1 MNTTLMKEKNLVLP
15 TFLIPILKNH
25 QLNLVESLVFLYF
38 WNNQEE
44 TLDVLK
50 MSKTLK
56 LKEEEVLNAFNNLMS
71 KKLLTLKTTKDDLGK
86 RIEIIDLTLAV
97 DEVNVEYQDKEK
109 QQEETEIY
117 SIFEH
122 EFART
127 ISPMEYEIIHAWLEK
142 GFSEELILGALKE
155 AIYNGVTSLRYI
167 DKILYEWQKKGY
179 KSMKD
184 VQSIRSNTKLEETKE
199 LFDYNWLEDNE
210 E

>member
-1 MNTTLMKEKNLVLP
+1 MNATLMKEKNLVLP

-184 VQSIRSNTKLEETKE
+184 VQSIRSNAKLEETKE

>member
-1 MNTTLMKEKNLVLP
+1 MNATLMKEKNLVLP

-56 LKEEEVLNAFNNLMS
+56 LKEEEVLNAFNILMS

-97 DEVNVEYQDKEK
+97 DEVNSEYQDKEK

-184 VQSIRSNTKLEETKE
+184 VQSIRSNAKLEETKE